1 MGSVTAT
8 RRLRLGRIARSVLA
22 IASGPALALVLGTA
36 CGGPA
41 ARTADVAVSGEWRTF
56 EGTWTASGTRTA
68 LDLGSGH
75 RAWTVYMNG
84 SLSLTGENRP
94 GVGFQAE
101 MIGFTDSVSGLV
113 GRSVW
118 TDERGDK
125 VFSELTGDWVGSG
138 GARIVGTFLGGTGR
152 YAGVSGGYE
161 FQWQYMIPDEGG
173 SAVSGRT
180 KGLKVRARLGGPP
193 AGPSPAGS
201 AQ

>member
-8 RRLRLGRIARSVLA
+8 RRLRLGRIARSVRA
-22 IASGPALALVLGTA
+22 IASGSALALVLGTA
-36 CGGPA
+36 CGPA
-41 ARTADVAVSGEWRTF
+41 ARNADVAISGERTF

-84 SLSLTGENRP
+84 SLSLTGANRP

-101 MIGFTDSVSGLV
+101 MIGLTDSVSGLV

-125 VFSELTGDWVGSG
+125 VFSELKGDWVGTG
-138 GARIVGTFLGGTGR
+138 NAIVGTFLGGTGR
-152 YAGVSGGYE
+152 YAGISGGYD

-180 KGLKVRARLGGPP
+180 RGLKVRAVLGT
-193 AGPSPAGS
+193 GS
-201 AQ
+201 AR